1 MWVMCVYVR
10 AQYLN
15 RKSGKYCFRLGKQ
28 RAEEGERERK
38 REREREIKSKQ
49 IHENQGMHQF

>member
-28 RAEEGERERK
+28 RAEERES
-38 REREREIKSKQ
+38 EREREKMKE
-49 IHENQGMHQF
+49 HERGNTEIMTF